1 MKIGM
6 DQQCFELPMFKISA
20 FYIEIKGAKNTHV
33 LQVLVGV
40 LDDSEGSWL
49 AFKLLIMMGM
59 DKQCPKLNMFWISAL
74 YIEFEVAK
82 IHHVL

>member
-49 AFKLLIMMGM
+49 AFQFLIMMGM
-59 DKQCPKLNMFWISAL
+59 DQKCPKLNIFWISAF
-74 YIEFEVAK
+74 YIEFLSAK
-82 IHHVL
+82 NHHVL